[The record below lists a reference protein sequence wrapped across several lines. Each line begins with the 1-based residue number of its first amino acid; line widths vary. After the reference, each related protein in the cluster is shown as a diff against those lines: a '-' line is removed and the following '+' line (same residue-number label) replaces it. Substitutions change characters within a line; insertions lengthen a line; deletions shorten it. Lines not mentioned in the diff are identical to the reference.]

1 MLGEPDRLPDVFEA
15 ATTELRV
22 GIPRPV
28 TFRLP
33 WPTVMV
39 PLDVLALRTLLPE
52 ESWIWK
58 AVVELVNVLMV
69 WPVLVRVAAVCPAC
83 SVMVLDALEPV
94 EVPVPPR

>member
-1 MLGEPDRLPDVFEA
+1 MLD
-15 ATTELRV
+15 
-22 GIPRPV
+22 
-28 TFRLP
+28 
-33 WPTVMV
+33 
-39 PLDVLALRTLLPE
+39 PLEFCTC
-52 ESWIWK
+52 K